1 MSQPPDHRVCSV
13 ARSLEILG
21 DRWTFLVLRE
31 AFFGVKYFDEF
42 QANLGIA
49 TNILSNRLK
58 VLVENGIMQREKDK
72 TDARRVEYRFTEK
85 GRDLYQIV
93 LAFMNWGDRWL
104 ADEEGP
110 PLVLHH
116 ETCGHRLK
124 PVMSC
129 DHCGE
134 AIDARDVTYKERNRA
149 RILLEEKKKE
159 KSVLADH

>member
-21 DRWTFLVLRE
+21 DGWTFLVLRE
-31 AFFGVKYFDEF
+31 AFFGVKYFDQF

-116 ETCGHRLK
+116 ETCGNRLK

-129 DHCGE
+129 DHCGK
-134 AIDARDVTYKERNRA
+134 AVDARDVTYKERSRQ
-149 RILLEEKKKE
+149 
-159 KSVLADH
+159 KSS